1 MLTVAIIIVAV
12 ILVLLIPVG
21 VAADYDAEGF
31 RLSARISVA
40 DFLIFP
46 RKKKKP
52 KDDLEAKNKKKKS
65 KIRKFKLNFSIEE
78 WFEVAKIAVKALGRF
93 RKSICFDRIKLIY
106 VSANPDPSIA
116 AVRYNAVNAAL
127 NSVTPLFEKAF
138 KVRNREVNIST
149 DYDAETSSGEFGATL
164 SVRVG
169 QILYIIL
176 LAAFAFGVVFFKSRI
191 NKRRER
197 KASRGK

>member
-46 RKKKKP
+46 RKKKP
-52 KDDLEAKNKKKKS
+52 KDDLETKNKKKKS
-65 KIRKFKLNFSIEE
+65 KIRKFKLNFSVEE